1 MYCSNRQKFLLTNQN
16 SCGSDH
22 HTFLLH
28 VWSATTTIYLQH
40 LKSSMFIQSSTTG
53 ALGICRKSVE
63 NQVSG
68 TGAKYFSSSQ
78 LCHLW
83 SSVIALGH
91 QCTDVPHT
99 WPHNMTSSHVMFTK
113 ADPNTRISLRMLETR
128 RLSQTVIDIKC
139 CKTPVNVH
147 ICEKFSEHALENSLW
162 KARVLIG

>member
-113 ADPNTRISLRMLETR
+113 ADPNTRISLRMLETVAC
-128 RLSQTVIDIKC
+128 LKQLLIS
-139 CKTPVNVH
+139 NVAKH
-147 ICEKFSEHALENSLW
+147 QSMYTSARSSLNM
-162 KARVLIG
+162 L